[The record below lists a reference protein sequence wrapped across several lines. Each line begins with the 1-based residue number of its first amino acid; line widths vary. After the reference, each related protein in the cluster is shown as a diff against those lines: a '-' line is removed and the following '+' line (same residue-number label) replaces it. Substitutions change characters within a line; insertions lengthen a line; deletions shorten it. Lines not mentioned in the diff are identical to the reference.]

1 MAVREI
7 TERHYEAGNNARCY
21 KMVWKHYVFPVYK
34 ICYRTYLSYLDIPSP
49 PPAVESRQ
57 LSLFE

>member
-21 KMVWKHYVFPVYK
+21 KMVWRLYVFPVYK
-34 ICYRTYLSYLDIPSP
+34 ICYRTYLSYLDIPTP
-49 PPAVESRQ
+49 PPAVQSHQ
-57 LSLFE
+57 LDLFE